1 MLALDNAA
9 ISPPMTEPV
18 SDAARTLPH
27 DPNSPA
33 FVKAVTQLGE
43 RRPVTTVRAIYNHQ
57 GTKLL
62 EGGVQIDAGL
72 YDRLVAHRLAAPLD
86 EDLDSAPTVTG
97 TMLRAAAEAAIA
109 RWTFFGLM
117 APAGRVRSMVLQAIE
132 AIPLP
137 RPVAFH
143 LTLARETRPALFEH
157 SVLMAILAA
166 HLVREGG
173 APIHDMTVA
182 ATAGLLHDL
191 GMLHIDAELLDAGNR
206 LSGDERRPLY
216 VHPVTSSMLI
226 ARFHEYSNDISRA
239 ILEHHELLDGSG
251 YPRGLAGEAI
261 SPLGRLLSLCEV
273 VTAMF
278 DGEREYPEQR
288 VSLLLRMTPRR
299 FDAALVPSIH
309 RLLRACPVVTEAVSL
324 TLGEAVAGLQ
334 PMTQLLTRFHA
345 VATALAPTLDAAAQG
360 VLKAVGV
367 QADTLQRAL
376 FEAGVTPD
384 QLDRLVHAADA
395 DAGLRAELWALN
407 RELHWHL
414 GASANQ
420 LRRRWNAGVRGQP
433 LPVELEAWVTDVEA
447 LATAR

>member
-1 MLALDNAA
+1 MSETTTSA
-9 ISPPMTEPV
+9 
-18 SDAARTLPH
+18 AARPPPT

-33 FVKAVTQLGE
+33 FIKAVTQLSQ
-43 RRPVTTVRAIYNHQ
+43 RRPVVTTRAIYNHQ

-62 EGGVQIDAGL
+62 EGGVQIDAHL
-72 YDRLVAHRLAAPLD
+72 YDRLVAHRLATPLD
-86 EDLDSAPTVTG
+86 EDLDSAPTVDG
-97 TMLRAAAEAAIA
+97 VMLRSAVEAALA
-109 RWTFFGLM
+109 RWPFFALM
-117 APAGRVRSMVLQAIE
+117 APAGRVRGMLMQAIE
-132 AIPLP
+132 AIVLP

-143 LTLARETRPALFEH
+143 LTLARETRPSLFDH

-191 GMLHIDAELLDAGNR
+191 GMLHIDAELLASANR
-206 LSGDERRPLY
+206 LDGDDRRPLY

-226 ARFHEYSNDISRA
+226 ARFHEYPNEISRA

-251 YPRGLAGEAI
+251 YPRALNGDAI

-309 RLLRACPVVTEAVSL
+309 RLLRASPHLARDDVGLPV
-324 TLGEAVAGLQ
+324 GEAVAALR
-334 PMTQLLTRFHA
+334 PMAQLLMRFH
-345 VATALAPTLDAAAQG
+345 TLTTTIAPTLDSTARA
-360 VLKAVGV
+360 VIVAVGE
-367 QADTLQRAL
+367 QAETLRRAL
-376 FEAGVTPD
+376 AEAGITNE
-384 QLDRLVHAADA
+384 QLELLVQTADSDAA
-395 DAGLRAELWALN
+395 LRAELWALN

-414 GASANQ
+414 RAHANQ
-420 LRRRWNAGVRGQP
+420 LRRRWRGARGDQP
-433 LPVELEAWVTDVEA
+433 LPEPLAAWVREVEGLSA
-447 LATAR
+447 AHR